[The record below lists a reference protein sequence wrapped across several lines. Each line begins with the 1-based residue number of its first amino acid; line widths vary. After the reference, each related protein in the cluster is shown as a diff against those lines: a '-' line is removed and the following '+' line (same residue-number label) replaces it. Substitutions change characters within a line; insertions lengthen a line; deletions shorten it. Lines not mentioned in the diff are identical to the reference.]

1 VRAGGAKGGRSRRAL
16 GFLVVG
22 LALAVLECGWLS
34 WFLTEPLPN
43 SAPVGRPKLHRSD
56 LLWRA
61 LPGVVPGVRLEQS
74 LLGPAL
80 RDLSHVE
87 NLPQRVP
94 IVIAAGLIA
103 VAALALG
110 DLALRGL
117 RLLRLLGPSER
128 IALAFGLGT
137 TGLGVVTLGLGR
149 LGLLSPWPTRLG
161 LGLLVLAEAALLVL
175 DRWLNGGDEEARDT
189 GGGGGAV
196 ANPKAKPLT
205 RPSGTLSRGERGR
218 GEGHL
223 WLGFGLLAGP
233 FLLIMALGA
242 MLPATDFD
250 SIEYHL
256 QGPKEYFQAGRIAF
270 LPHNVYTSMPFVVE
284 MLHLLGIEVLGDWW
298 LGALA
303 GQLLVASYAP
313 ATAAMIALTARR
325 WASPRAAWVAAIV
338 YLSTPWV
345 YRIAVIPYVEG
356 PLCYYHAALVW
367 AASRALTAEPGS
379 RTKLWS
385 VVGGLAGGAMA
396 CKYPALI
403 SAVFPFGALAAFE
416 AVRRRSGRIAL
427 AFAVG
432 WAVVMT
438 PWLAKNVA
446 DTGNP
451 VYPLAYRVF
460 GGGHW
465 DEAQDAKWSA
475 AHGSAVQGWKP
486 ISFDALTGSVIDV
499 AGRSDWQSPLYVALA
514 PLAWLRRGSRGRAWA
529 LGGYVA
535 YLFSTWWLVTHRLDR
550 FWLPML
556 PALAVL
562 AGLGADWVG
571 GRAWS
576 IALSLLLMV
585 SVAANLVQASSG
597 LTAFNEWT
605 GDLRVLRRRIPEI
618 LNPPLARLDAESPPG
633 ARILLVGQAGVF
645 HFEHPI
651 VYNTVFD
658 RETLELLARGRT
670 PAQVRR
676 ALVDCGVTHVY
687 VDWHEIERY
696 RSPGNYGFTPFV
708 TPDLFAGLV
717 AAGIFEPPRSLGAR
731 QELYRVRP
739 A

>member
-1 VRAGGAKGGRSRRAL
+1 MRAGVARGGRPRFGL
-16 GFLVVG
+16 GFLVLG
-22 LALAVLECGWLS
+22 LALVVLECGWLH
-34 WFLTEPLPN
+34 WFLNEPLPN
-43 SAPVGRPKLHRSD
+43 SAAVGRPKLHRSD

-87 NLPQRVP
+87 NLPQRAP
-94 IVIAAGLIA
+94 IVLAAGLIA

-110 DLALRGL
+110 DLTLRGL
-117 RLLRLLGPSER
+117 KLLRLLGPSEH

-149 LGLLSPWPTRLG
+149 LGVLRPWPTRLG
-161 LGLLVLAEAALLVL
+161 LGLLVLAEAVLLVL
-175 DRWLNGGDEEARDT
+175 DRRRRGVDEDPSALGRV
-189 GGGGGAV
+189 GGA
-196 ANPKAKPLT
+196 
-205 RPSGTLSRGERGR
+205 RPSAM
-218 GEGHL
+218 
-223 WLGFGLLAGP
+223 WLGFGLVVGP

-242 MLPATDFD
+242 MLPATDYD

-270 LPHNVYTSMPFVVE
+270 LPHNVYTSMPFGVE
-284 MLHLLGIEVLGDWW
+284 MLHLLGMEVLGDWW
-298 LGALA
+298 LGALV
-303 GQLLVASYAP
+303 GQFLIASYAP
-313 ATAAMIALTARR
+313 AAAAMIALTARR

-367 AASRALTAEPGS
+367 AASRARAAESTS
-379 RTKLWS
+379 RTRLWS
-385 VVGGLAGGAMA
+385 VVGLLAGGAMA

-403 SAVFPFGALAAFE
+403 SAVLPFGALAAFE
-416 AVRRRSGRIAL
+416 AVRRRSGRIVL

-465 DEAQDAKWSA
+465 DEAQDVKWSA
-475 AHGSAVQGWKP
+475 AHGSAVQGRRP
-486 ISFDALTGSVIDV
+486 VSFGALTESVVDV

-514 PLAWLRRGSRGRAWA
+514 PLAWLRPGSRRRAGSLWC
-529 LGGYVA
+529 YVA

-562 AGLGADWVG
+562 AGLGADWAV

-576 IALSLLLMV
+576 IALCVLLMV
-585 SVAANLVQASSG
+585 SVAANLVQSSSG
-597 LTAFNEWT
+597 LTAFNEWM

-618 LNPPLARLDAESPPG
+618 LNPPLARLDTELPPE
-633 ARILLVGQAGVF
+633 AKILLVGQAGVF
-645 HFEHPI
+645 HFERPI

-658 RETLELLARGRT
+658 RETLELMARGRS

-676 ALVDCGVTHVY
+676 ALVDRGVTHVY

-717 AAGIFEPPRSLGAR
+717 AAGILDPPRSLGSR